1 MREGKDLGEEENPL
15 SDGVLFLPE
24 PLLLS
29 PNFPTESRRLE
40 SEDLFR
46 FLQWRDSVGKLLSI
60 RSGGFGSVAG
70 AEKQGMIFAFFAWLF
85 SCFDGKRF

>member
-15 SDGVLFLPE
+15 SDGVLFLPK

-46 FLQWRDSVGKLLSI
+46 FL
-60 RSGGFGSVAG
+60 
-70 AEKQGMIFAFFAWLF
+70 
-85 SCFDGKRF
+85 